1 MQLPTHLILRTVA
14 CLSASMVV
22 AGCSSSD
29 SRARAALSDYQS
41 AAAANDLVGARRA
54 LLELVGAKDDV
65 AEYWVELGKLDA
77 STGSYGDAYYAFTRA
92 YELDRSNA
100 ELLRAVTQLALRS
113 GDIALAQSRA
123 RELEILVP
131 GDPWVKITKGWAAI
145 SQSRFDEALA
155 ASEELLSTS
164 PLDPSGTVLKARALI
179 GLDRQ
184 DDAISLLSK
193 QTQLLPSDKGSM
205 QLLARIYVRQAD
217 WAKAAEISRRLSLLD
232 PQDQANSL
240 LLIETAFRSGNV
252 GLGRATSAR
261 VLQPTAAPA
270 LVASVLRIWS
280 DYWPSPQRVDDARSL
295 AARTAAVEQKLVY
308 AAFLSRAG
316 RPADAI
322 RLAAPAAALPVSA
335 ESAEANAVLGDALSR
350 SGNVAAAK
358 SRFDAVIAFDPGN
371 STALRGRSELDLRTG
386 KVAAAIVDAQ
396 KLVTV
401 LPSSPG
407 DRLLLARC
415 YAAAGNNA
423 WAERTLWTAF
433 QDIPADETIY
443 NALLAT
449 KKGNEEAT
457 RELQEEFDRQREAS
471 VSRGL
476 V

>member
-1 MQLPTHLILRTVA
+1 
-14 CLSASMVV
+14 
-22 AGCSSSD
+22 
-29 SRARAALSDYQS
+29 
-41 AAAANDLVGARRA
+41 
-54 LLELVGAKDDV
+54 
-65 AEYWVELGKLDA
+65 
-77 STGSYGDAYYAFTRA
+77 
-92 YELDRSNA
+92 
-100 ELLRAVTQLALRS
+100 
-113 GDIALAQSRA
+113 
-123 RELEILVP
+123 
-131 GDPWVKITKGWAAI
+131 
-145 SQSRFDEALA
+145 
-155 ASEELLSTS
+155 
-164 PLDPSGTVLKARALI
+164 
-179 GLDRQ
+179 
-184 DDAISLLSK
+184 
-193 QTQLLPSDKGSM
+193 
-205 QLLARIYVRQAD
+205 
-217 WAKAAEISRRLSLLD
+217 
-232 PQDQANSL
+232 
-240 LLIETAFRSGNV
+240 
-252 GLGRATSAR
+252 
-261 VLQPTAAPA
+261 

-295 AARTAAVEQKLVY
+295 AVRTAAVEQKLVY

-449 KKGNEEAT
+449 KNGNEEAT